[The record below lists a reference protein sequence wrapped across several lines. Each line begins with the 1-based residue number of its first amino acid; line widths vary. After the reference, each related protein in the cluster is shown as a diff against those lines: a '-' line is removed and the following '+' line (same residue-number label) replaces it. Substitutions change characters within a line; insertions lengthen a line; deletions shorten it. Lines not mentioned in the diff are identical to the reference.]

1 MPSRVP
7 AVHYTEARHSSMRTS
22 LSSTGV
28 SWRLLMRYP
37 SYARNRANALPSPSP
52 LHYVM
57 AKIVPAVQLAAHAKS
72 NTLYS
77 RSYGRTS
84 KFFRLDG
91 LLLCRIIMGLCFAS
105 CELRYKGTKVV
116 IITEFINMTVPC
128 KLFFPNCFFLPEA
141 EFNYI
146 LKEIVLVMRNC
157 CITISEIELVS
168 GELSHGAAD
177 LCIRSSCLKICIWF
191 KFFINI
197 FRIKMM
203 IHVHFWIRIYL
214 LKLNYLSEG
223 A

>member
-7 AVHYTEARHSSMRTS
+7 AVHYTEARHSSTRTS

-37 SYARNRANALPSPSP
+37 SYARNRAYALPSPSP
-52 LHYVM
+52 FHYVM

-91 LLLCRIIMGLCFAS
+91 LLLCRIIMGLCFVR

-116 IITEFINMTVPC
+116 IITEFINLTVPC
-128 KLFFPNCFFLPEA
+128 KLFFPNCFFFYP
-141 EFNYI
+141 NMNSI
-146 LKEIVLVMRNC
+146 
-157 CITISEIELVS
+157 
-168 GELSHGAAD
+168 
-177 LCIRSSCLKICIWF
+177 
-191 KFFINI
+191 I
-197 FRIKMM
+197 F
-203 IHVHFWIRIYL
+203 
-214 LKLNYLSEG
+214 
-223 A
+223 

>member
-7 AVHYTEARHSSMRTS
+7 AVHYTEARHSSMCTS

-37 SYARNRANALPSPSP
+37 SYARNRAYALPSPSP
-52 LHYVM
+52 FHYVM

-91 LLLCRIIMGLCFAS
+91 LLLCRIIMGLRFAR

-116 IITEFINMTVPC
+116 IITVPC
-128 KLFFPNCFFLPEA
+128 KLFFPNCFFLPEY

-177 LCIRSSCLKICIWF
+177 LCIRSSCLKNCI
-191 KFFINI
+191 
-197 FRIKMM
+197 
-203 IHVHFWIRIYL
+203 
-214 LKLNYLSEG
+214 
-223 A
+223 

>member
-7 AVHYTEARHSSMRTS
+7 AVHYTEARHSSMCTS

-37 SYARNRANALPSPSP
+37 SYARNRAYALPSPSP
-52 LHYVM
+52 FHYVM

-91 LLLCRIIMGLCFAS
+91 LLLCRIIMGLRFAR

-116 IITEFINMTVPC
+116 IITVPC
-128 KLFFPNCFFLPEA
+128 KLFFPNCFFFTRIWIQLYSKG
-141 EFNYI
+141 N
-146 LKEIVLVMRNC
+146 
-157 CITISEIELVS
+157 
-168 GELSHGAAD
+168 
-177 LCIRSSCLKICIWF
+177 SSCNEKLLYYNIRNWIGFRRAESRCCGSLYSILLF
-191 KFFINI
+191 KKLYLIQI
-197 FRIKMM
+197 F
-203 IHVHFWIRIYL
+203 YQ
-214 LKLNYLSEG
+214 YLSNKNDDTCPIFDTNLP